1 MKMEYQF
8 DVNRVIGIKIYK
20 TEKSDWVW
28 LPRKERPSRFFGLVK
43 VPPFEEG
50 FYSYG
55 DYEYVP
61 RTKENLESY
70 NFLVNEKKVV
80 WKKCKVTV
88 YLESEYNV
96 GLYFNTDQEG
106 REWIENL
113 KNESGKNFKI
123 VINE

>member
-1 MKMEYQF
+1 MEYQF

-20 TEKSDWVW
+20 SEKSDWVW

-70 NFLVNEKKVV
+70 NFLVEEKKEV

-88 YLESEYNV
+88 YLESEYSV
-96 GLYFNTDQEG
+96 GLSFNTDQEA
-106 REWIENL
+106 RKWVEDL
-113 KNESGKNFKI
+113 KNESGKNFQI

>member
-1 MKMEYQF
+1 MEYQF

-20 TEKSDWVW
+20 SEKSDWVW

-70 NFLVNEKKVV
+70 NFLVEEKKEV

-88 YLESEYNV
+88 YLESEYSV
-96 GLYFNTDQEG
+96 GLSFNTDQEA
-106 REWIENL
+106 RKWVEDL
-113 KNESGKNFKI
+113 KNESGKNFQI
-123 VINE
+123 VTNE

>member
-1 MKMEYQF
+1 MEYQF

-20 TEKSDWVW
+20 SEKSDWVW

-70 NFLVNEKKVV
+70 NFLVKEKKEV
-80 WKKCKVTV
+80 WKKCKITV
-88 YLESEYNV
+88 YLESEYSV
-96 GLYFNTDQEG
+96 GLSFNTDQEA
-106 REWIENL
+106 RKWVEDL
-113 KNESGKNFKI
+113 KNESGKNFQI
-123 VINE
+123 VTNE